1 VLQAQSDSGI
11 SGTLFQ
17 RIKSQIMNTALSRLY
32 QPQVGREID
41 SVFVQKKKQND
52 FLSKWEIKRSAA

>member
-1 VLQAQSDSGI
+1 MCVDYEAASDVLQAQSDSGI

-32 QPQVGREID
+32 QPQAGRE
-41 SVFVQKKKQND
+41 
-52 FLSKWEIKRSAA
+52 EIVSSYKNRKAK